1 MTGKTIALLKLGRD
15 EKGTGALELGLA
27 LPMLLLLLAGMI
39 DMSRFISGRI
49 DVEQAAIEATDFAL
63 AVRPQDGSNSEMNDI
78 RNVAAR
84 AAGVVNTDATAVMT
98 VECDGVQQ
106 ASWRDS
112 CTAAQD
118 QARLITVT
126 VSRTIDTVF
135 DWTNLA
141 SALGLGSGMDAQI
154 TVTGDSVVRIQ

>member
-63 AVRPQDGSNSEMNDI
+63 AVRPQDGGNTEMADI
-78 RNVAAR
+78 RRVASR
-84 AAGVVNTDATAVMT
+84 AAGVEIGNATAVMT

-106 ASWRDS
+106 SSWRS
-112 CTAAQD
+112 FCTSSED
-118 QARLITVT
+118 QARLINVT
-126 VSRTIDTVF
+126 VSKTIDTVF
-135 DWTNLA
+135 DWTGLA
-141 SALGLGSGMDAQI
+141 NALGWGSGMDAQI